1 MLWTLAIL
9 PFLGHALASDLPV
22 EKRQSCPAVHVFGA
36 RETTASPGYGSS
48 STVVNLIL
56 NAYPGS
62 TAQAISYPACGGQA
76 SCGGV
81 SYSASVAAGI
91 DAVASAVNS
100 FNTQCPSTQLVLV
113 GYSQGGE
120 IMDAALCGGGVPN
133 QGITNTAVRL
143 SSSAVNMVKAAIF
156 MGEPL
161 FRAGLP
167 YSVGT
172 CSAGGF
178 DARPAGFTCPSASK
192 IQSYCDGPDPYCCN
206 GNNAATHNGYGA
218 EYGQAALTFVKSK
231 LSSSSGGGSS
241 GGGGGSGGTVAR
253 YGQCGGQGYT
263 GATACQSPYTCTV
276 ISQWY
281 SQCL

>member
-1 MLWTLAIL
+1 MHIKALTLLLLGHTLATPL
-9 PFLGHALASDLPV
+9 
-22 EKRQSCPAVHVFGA
+22 EERQSCPQIHVFGA

-48 STVVNLIL
+48 STVVNAVL

-62 TAQAISYPACGGQA
+62 TSEAINYPACGGQS
-76 SCGGV
+76 SCGGT

-100 FNTQCPSTQLVLV
+100 FNSQCPGTKIVLV

-120 IMDAALCGGGVPN
+120 ILDAALCGGGVPN

-172 CSAGGF
+172 CAAGGF
-178 DARPAGFTCPSASK
+178 DARPVGFSCPSASK
-192 IQSYCDGPDPYCCN
+192 IQSYCSAPDPYCCN
-206 GNNAATHNGYGA
+206 GSDSATHNGYGSV
-218 EYGQAALTFVKSK
+218 YGHAALQFVQSK
-231 LSSSSGGGSS
+231 L
-241 GGGGGSGGTVAR
+241 A
-253 YGQCGGQGYT
+253 
-263 GATACQSPYTCTV
+263 
-276 ISQWY
+276 
-281 SQCL
+281 